1 MSYALCEM
9 ISIIIP
15 VYNQAE
21 KLKQCLESIK
31 NQAYD
36 NYEIIIIN
44 DRSTDKLSRII
55 ELSKKEFGY
64 KIEWLHNYSNHGAP
78 YARNKGFKRSKGEY
92 LLFCDSDAILKP
104 QALEIMVQTL
114 RSNPQASY
122 AYSSF
127 LWGRKLFKLEQFS
140 AEKLRQMPYIHT
152 MSLIKREDFPGN
164 GWDES
169 IKKLQDW
176 DLWLTMLEQGHSGI
190 WIDQILFK
198 IQTGG
203 TMSNWM
209 PSFAYKFFPFLP
221 SVKKYKQAIKIIKI
235 KHNLII

>member
-1 MSYALCEM
+1 M

-64 KIEWLHNYSNHGAP
+64 KIEWLHNYKNHGAH

-127 LWGRKLFKLEQFS
+127 LWGRKLFKLE
-140 AEKLRQMPYIHT
+140 
-152 MSLIKREDFPGN
+152 
-164 GWDES
+164 
-169 IKKLQDW
+169 
-176 DLWLTMLEQGHSGI
+176 
-190 WIDQILFK
+190 
-198 IQTGG
+198 
-203 TMSNWM
+203 
-209 PSFAYKFFPFLP
+209 
-221 SVKKYKQAIKIIKI
+221 
-235 KHNLII
+235 

>member
-1 MSYALCEM
+1 M

-64 KIEWLHNYSNHGAP
+64 KIEWLHNYRNHGAP
-78 YARNKGFKRSKGEY
+78 YTRNKGFRKSKGEY
-92 LLFCDSDAILKP
+92 LLFCDADAELTP
-104 QALEIMVQTL
+104 NALELMLKTL
-114 RSNPQASY
+114 NENPNTSY

-127 LWGRKLFKLEQFS
+127 LWGKKLFKLEQFS
-140 AEKLRQMPYIHT
+140 AKKLKQMPYIHT

-169 IKKLQDW
+169 TKKLQDW
-176 DLWLTMLEQGHSGI
+176 DLWLTMLEQGHVGV
-190 WIDQILFK
+190 WIDKILFK
-198 IQTGG
+198 VQTGG
-203 TMSNWM
+203 TISSWL
-209 PSFAYKFFPFLP
+209 PSFAYKIFPFLP
-221 SVKKYKQAIKIIKI
+221 SVKKYKKAVEVIKK
-235 KHNLII
+235 KHRLI